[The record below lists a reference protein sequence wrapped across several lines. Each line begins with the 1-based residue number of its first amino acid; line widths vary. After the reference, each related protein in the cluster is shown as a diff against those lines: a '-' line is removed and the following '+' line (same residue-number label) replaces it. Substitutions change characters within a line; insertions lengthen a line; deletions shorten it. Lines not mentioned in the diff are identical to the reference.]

1 MFNLEKIKKKLVD
14 IFLYLLLILPS
25 LIFLVYK
32 KRGPKNYPVTTS
44 FLKRIGVFPII
55 NHYYEPQFK
64 YTKEEIKSFNV
75 RKISGINL
83 NIKSQLNFLKLL
95 KYNKELIDLNLLK
108 GQFNKTKKLYFDI
121 YNGSFEAGD
130 ADFYYQIIRFFKPK
144 KIIEVGSGHSTKLA
158 KIAINKNFE
167 ETNIKTKIICI
178 EPYENK
184 WLETLGVKVL
194 RKKIENINLDWNK
207 ELKKNDIL
215 FIDSSHIIR
224 PNGDILKIYLEIIP
238 QLRKGVIVQIHDIFT
253 PKNYLKSWLIE
264 DVRLWNEQYILEAL
278 LTNNNKI
285 EIISALNFLK
295 NNYFNNLKK
304 CCPYLIKN
312 KEPASIYLRIT

>member
-1 MFNLEKIKKKLVD
+1 MFNLKKIKKDTVD

-32 KRGPKNYPVTTS
+32 KRGPKNYPISTS
-44 FLKRIGVFPII
+44 LLKKIGVFPIV

-75 RKISGINL
+75 RIISGINL
-83 NIKSQLNFLKLL
+83 NIKSQLNFLNLL

-108 GQFNKTKKLYFDI
+108 SQFNKTKKFNFDI
-121 YNGSFEAGD
+121 HNGSFEAGD
-130 ADFYYQIIRFFKPK
+130 ADFYYQIIRFLKPK
-144 KIIEVGSGHSTKLA
+144 KIIEIGSGHSTKLA

-167 ETNIKTKIICI
+167 ESNIKTKIICI

-184 WLETLGVKVL
+184 WLETLDVKVL
-194 RKKIENINLDWNK
+194 RQKIENINLDWNK

-215 FIDSSHIIR
+215 FIDSSHIIK

-238 QLRKGVIVQIHDIFT
+238 QLRKGVVIQIHDIFT
-253 PKNYLKSWLIE
+253 PKNYLKSWLLD

-295 NNYFNNLKK
+295 NNYYKNLKK
-304 CCPYLIKN
+304 CCPYLTIN
-312 KEPASIYLRIT
+312 NEPASIYLKII

>member
-1 MFNLEKIKKKLVD
+1 MFNLRKIKKNLFD

-32 KRGPKNYPVTTS
+32 QRGPKNYPVTTS
-44 FLKRIGVFPII
+44 FLKKIGVFPII

-75 RKISGINL
+75 RTISGINL
-83 NIKSQLNFLKLL
+83 NIKSQLNFLNLL

-108 GQFNKTKKLYFDI
+108 SKFNKNKKLNFDI

-167 ETNIKTKIICI
+167 ESNIKTKIICI

-194 RKKIENINLDWNK
+194 RKKIENINLNWNK

-253 PKNYLKSWLIE
+253 PKNYLKNWLLE

-295 NNYFNNLKK
+295 NNYYINLKK
-304 CCPYLIKN
+304 CCPYLTN
-312 KEPASIYLRIT
+312 DSEPASMYLRII